1 MIFELHKRPDIGR
14 GSDVINTVAN
24 IQCHHLSVNI
34 RQHRMCQPRKIKSWL
49 KMFAMVNLSGL
60 NDMISPAWPTL
71 NLILNQP

>member
-14 GSDVINTVAN
+14 GSGVIKIVT
-24 IQCHHLSVNI
+24 NI

-71 NLILNQP
+71 NLILNQL